1 MKHCSPRQEAAF
13 HSLQTLDIF
22 TQLEAY
28 TPVLTGTIPL
38 DIDIENSDLDII
50 CWTADLEAFARDVT
64 AYFGNQQ
71 GFQIAQKTIRSESCI
86 VAKFEFQGFPI
97 EIFAQNR
104 PVEQQYAYRHML
116 IEARL
121 LVLGGASARQEI
133 RRLKQNGLKTE
144 PAFARYFNLA
154 GDPYE
159 VLYRMSFLREDEL
172 RLRW

>member
-1 MKHCSPRQEAAF
+1 MKHCSPRQETAF

-22 TQLEAY
+22 RRLEAY
-28 TPVLTGTIPL
+28 TPVLAGTIPL
-38 DIDIENSDLDII
+38 DIDIESSDLDII
-50 CWTADLEAFARDVT
+50 CCAADLEAFASDVT
-64 AYFGNQQ
+64 AQFGNQQ
-71 GFQIAQKTIRSESCI
+71 GFQIAQKTIRREPCV

-97 EIFAQNR
+97 EIFGQNR

-116 IEARL
+116 VEARL
-121 LVLGGASARQEI
+121 LVLGGESARQEI

-144 PAFARYFNLA
+144 PAFAHYFHLA

-172 RLRW
+172 RLHW